1 MKPKRPPPIDVSRSR
16 SRSPSRTII
25 STTPRSIP
33 THILQPTLNALHETI
48 NLAEPIKHALRETKK
63 VISMY
68 GVLVEPKT
76 PPGLPPQLPKKIL
89 KRPIVKR
96 LNNKL

>member
-1 MKPKRPPPIDVSRSR
+1 
-16 SRSPSRTII
+16 
-25 STTPRSIP
+25 
-33 THILQPTLNALHETI
+33 
-48 NLAEPIKHALRETKK
+48 
-63 VISMY
+63 MY